1 MVNARWLWPYFIG
14 LWVQPKQVSNLLQ
27 SSAFS
32 KLKQWDASPLPSK
45 HAPSS
50 FVQVGVLSDRPE
62 FRFYIPEFASY
73 FIFANSTCSLWGMFL
88 KKKKN
93 FREHFLHYNA
103 PFSWDDIM
111 IRLKCSHYHDTF
123 KIPWNFIVYIL
134 GFSH

>member
-1 MVNARWLWPYFIG
+1 MQDDFDPILLAYGFSQSRWAIYYKALLFPNWNNGTLPHCHPSMHLHLLFRWVYYPIDLNSGFIY
-14 LWVQPKQVSNLLQ
+14 LNLLPI
-27 SSAFS
+27 SSLLIQRVVYGA
-32 KLKQWDASPLPSK
+32 
-45 HAPSS
+45 
-50 FVQVGVLSDRPE
+50 
-62 FRFYIPEFASY
+62 
-73 FIFANSTCSLWGMFL
+73 CFL